1 MVCEKCEKKG
11 KLGKVITPDPWKAG
25 ASNTTQ
31 PGGRKVGENKL
42 LTASKNRFNPL
53 TTEFKKCRIC
63 KVSPSQQTGLYGTT
77 ELASATSEILLCDNL
92 RCLTCILT
100 SLVFSKKSTRWALTT
115 ASSALTRKGSVLCAG
130 WRCWRHRDIVSQQ
143 PSEPGSPPVL
153 LTLCVLYYN
162 WYQSFYWNKNYWKS
176 EDEESK
182 VPNVLQ

>member
-1 MVCEKCEKKG
+1 MIFQIFDIHNTVAQDCTVTVTHCFIDLSGHEIEKKKVYFAEITNMVCEKCEKKG

-63 KVSPSQQTGLYGTT
+63 KVSPSQQTGRYGTT
-77 ELASATSEILLCDNL
+77 ELLLCDNL

-100 SLVFSKKSTRWALTT
+100 NLVFSKKSTRWALTT
-115 ASSALTRKGSVLCAG
+115 ASSALTRKGSVPCAG
-130 WRCWRHRDIVSQQ
+130 
-143 PSEPGSPPVL
+143 
-153 LTLCVLYYN
+153 
-162 WYQSFYWNKNYWKS
+162 
-176 EDEESK
+176 
-182 VPNVLQ
+182 